1 MLKIQSILLLSLI
14 LTLISCGKAE
24 GEGTQSDGL
33 ADSDHRVF
41 ATSSS
46 YSGNMG
52 GLSGADSKCKSA
64 AEAAGLTR
72 TYKAILSD
80 SGNDA
85 EDRLIISGEVYII
98 DSLGNSNLVVNS
110 GVALWNTDSINL
122 LSSIDLDEN
131 GNTVNDSV
139 WTGTGSDGGVFFTDN
154 CTNWTS
160 SGGGTDGFTG
170 SSASLNDQWVESLS
184 EACSNSNRLYCI
196 SQKQ

>member
-98 DSLGNSNLVVNS
+98 DSLDNSNLVVNS
-110 GVALWNTDSINL
+110 GVALWNTDSVNL

-139 WTGTGSDGGVFFTDN
+139 WTGTGSDGGVLIDN

-160 SGGGTDGFTG
+160 SVGGTDGFIG
-170 SSASLNDQWVESLS
+170 SSASLNDQWVESIS
-184 EACSNSNRLYCI
+184 EGCNNSNRLYCI
-196 SQKQ
+196 SQQ